1 VLVAL
6 RRALEGKAASGSI
19 PGPST
24 NHHGHA
30 SPKRNYNVT
39 DIYNDQITDARLRLL
54 AEQIHR
60 LGPRPLYEFLKEL
73 FAGADLGSRLE
84 AYARIAPLA
93 PFIAELNGDQ
103 ARELH
108 LVNGGRQ

>member
-1 VLVAL
+1 V
-6 RRALEGKAASGSI
+6 
-19 PGPST
+19 T
-24 NHHGHA
+24 N
-30 SPKRNYNVT
+30 T
-39 DIYNDQITDARLRLL
+39 YNDQIPDARLRLL

-60 LGPRPLYEFLKEL
+60 LGPRPLYEFLREL
-73 FAGADLGSRLE
+73 CAGADIASRLE

-103 ARELH
+103 VRELR